1 MPTRVLRE
9 GILTSPRVNKLN
21 ANEELFYRR
30 LMSVVDDYGRYYA
43 HETLLR
49 AACYPFQLDR
59 VKEDS
64 ISKHLA
70 ACVDARLIFPYTVN
84 GTAYL
89 QLLDFRQQ
97 TRSDSKFPEPDKQL
111 YSECLA
117 IAKQLETGC
126 KSNALVVG
134 VGVVG
139 EDVKSNVGPEAR
151 RILAFLNEKAQRRY
165 QANRVNLGF
174 IENRLKDG
182 ATPVECRQVIVK
194 KCREWGTDEKMD
206 KYLRPATLFNATK
219 FSQYQG
225 ELVAPAEAPRETS

>member
-1 MPTRVLRE
+1 M
-9 GILTSPRVNKLN
+9 TSPRVNKLN

-97 TRSDSKFPEPDKQL
+97 TRSDSKFPAPDKQL
-111 YSECLA
+111 YSECIALA
-117 IAKQLETGC
+117 NQLEIGC
-126 KSNALVVG
+126 ESNALVVG
-134 VGVVG
+134 VVV
-139 EDVKSNVGPEAR
+139 EDEKNNVGQDAR
-151 RILAFLNEKAQRRY
+151 RILAFLNERAGRRY
-165 QANRVNLGF
+165 QDNKTNLDF
-174 IENRLKDG
+174 IKARLKDG
-182 ATPVECRQVIVK
+182 ATVTECRQVIVK
-194 KCREWGTDEKMD
+194 KCREWKGDQTMD
-206 KYLRPATLFNATK
+206 IYLRPATLFNKTK
-219 FSQYQG
+219 FAQYQG
-225 ELVAPAEAPRETS
+225 ELVAAPEDVPRETS

>member
-84 GTAYL
+84 GVAYL
-89 QLLDFRQQ
+89 QMLDTRQQ
-97 TRSDSKFPEPDKQL
+97 TRTDSKFPAPDNRL
-111 YSECLA
+111 YSEFTSL
-117 IAKQLETGC
+117 AKQAESGGTTTVLE
-126 KSNALVVG
+126 VG
-134 VGVVG
+134 VGVEVG
-139 EDVKSNVGPEAR
+139 KSDVGPEAR

-165 QANRVNLGF
+165 QANRVNLRF
-174 IENRLKDG
+174 IESRLKDG
-182 ATPVECRQVIVK
+182 ATPAECRQVIVK
-194 KCREWGTDEKMD
+194 KCREWKGNEKMD
-206 KYLRPATLFNATK
+206 AYLRPATLFNATK

-225 ELVAPAEAPRETS
+225 ELVAPADVPRETS